1 MNTLLSP
8 LAKSTIQVTV
18 RLSSSKVYSPVAL
31 TNLRPSPKTSRTTTC
46 LASTTPLFVTVT
58 VYVISS
64 LKLGFS
70 TSTDL
75 AGIISGTVTSTDALL
90 SPTVTLLV
98 KTPYSSATAVTVKSR
113 ELPAA
118 ISTTHV
124 TV

>member
-8 LAKSTIQVTV
+8 LAKSTVQVTV
-18 RLSSSKVYSPVAL
+18 RLKGFQTPLSEAFTKVKPSSKLS
-31 TNLRPSPKTSRTTTC
+31 TTTTC

-75 AGIISGTVTSTDALL
+75 ARIISGTVTSTDALL

>member
-1 MNTLLSP
+1 M
-8 LAKSTIQVTV
+8 
-18 RLSSSKVYSPVAL
+18 
-31 TNLRPSPKTSRTTTC
+31 
-46 LASTTPLFVTVT
+46 
-58 VYVISS
+58 YVISS

-75 AGIISGTVTSTDALL
+75 AGIISGTVTSTEALL
-90 SPTVTLLV
+90 SPTDTMLV
-98 KTPYSSATAVTVKSR
+98 KTPYSSATAVTIKSR

>member
-1 MNTLLSP
+1 MLSP
-8 LAKSTIQVTV
+8 LAKSTVHVTV
-18 RLSSSKVYSPVAL
+18 RLKGFQTPLSEALTKVKPSSKLS
-31 TNLRPSPKTSRTTTC
+31 TTTTC

-75 AGIISGTVTSTDALL
+75 PGIISGTVTTAEAVL
-90 SPTVTLLV
+90 SPTVTSLV

>member
-8 LAKSTIQVTV
+8 LAKSTVQVTV
-18 RLSSSKVYSPVAL
+18 RLKGFQTPLSEALTKVKPSSKVS
-31 TNLRPSPKTSRTTTC
+31 TTTTC

-75 AGIISGTVTSTDALL
+75 AGIISGTVTSTEAVL
-90 SPTVTLLV
+90 SPTVTSLV